1 MELSIH
7 SLPIPD
13 STKNMV
19 PEVTRRSANYHPSI
33 WGDHFLTYASHAVEV
48 DVKMGQQLQQQK
60 EEVRKMLVAAN
71 DQPSQKLNFTDA
83 IQRLGVSYHFE
94 SEMETA
100 LQHIYETD
108 YDHHDDKANDDLYTV
123 ALMFRLLRQQ
133 GYPISC
139 DVFNKFKDDNGKIR
153 ESLIGDVRGMLSLY
167 EAAHLRVR
175 GEDILDEALS
185 FTITH
190 LESAVPNLS
199 NLVQEQVIHA
209 LNQPIH
215 MGLTRLEA
223 TRYFFFYE
231 QDDSHNE
238 VLLNFAKLDF
248 NLLQKMH
255 QWELSEITRWWKE
268 FDFAKKMCFARDRI
282 VECYF
287 WILGVYFE
295 PQYLLARRMLTKVIA
310 LTSIIDDIYDV
321 YATLEELVLF
331 TDAIERWEISATD
344 QLPEY
349 MKPCYQALLDV
360 YNMIDEEM
368 ARKGRSYCIHYAK
381 SAMKILVRAYFEE
394 AKWFHQGNV
403 PSIEE
408 YMRVALVTG
417 AYTMLAT
424 TSLVG
429 MGEVVSK
436 EAFDWVSSDPL
447 IVQASSVVCR
457 LMDDMVGHKEEAL
470 VELKKRVTN
479 AWKDINQE
487 CLRPTAVP
495 MPLLLRVVNLA
506 RVINVL
512 YKDEDGYTH
521 SGTKLKDEV
530 DVKMGQQLQQQKE
543 EVRKMLVAANDQLS
557 QKLNFINAIQ
567 RLGVSYHFESEIE
580 AALQHIYETDY
591 DHHDDKA
598 NDDLYTIA
606 LLFRGGGKEL
616 DFAKKMPFAS
626 DRIVECYFWIL
637 GVYFEPNYLLASRM
651 VTKVTALTSIIDDI
665 YDAYGTLE
673 ELVLFTDA
681 IERWEISA
689 IDQLPEHMKL
699 CYQAL
704 PDVYNMIDEEMAR
717 KGRSYRVHYAKSAGS
732 LLLIVRAYFEE
743 AKWFHQGYVP
753 SMEEYMRV
761 ALVTCGYTMQAT
773 TSFVGMR
780 EVVYK
785 EAFDWVSSDPLI
797 VQASSLVNRLM
808 DDMVSHEVIR

>member
-7 SLPIPD
+7 ALPIPD

-33 WGDHFLTYASHAVEV
+33 WGDHFLTYATHVVEV
-48 DVKMGQQLQQQK
+48 DVKMGQQLQPQK

-71 DQPSQKLNFTDA
+71 DQLSQKLNLIDA

-94 SEMETA
+94 SEIAIA
-100 LQHIYETD
+100 LQHIYENETD
-108 YDHHDDKANDDLYTV
+108 YDHHDDTANDDLYTI
-123 ALMFRLLRQQ
+123 ALLFRLLRQQ
-133 GYPISC
+133 GYPISS

-153 ESLIGDVRGMLSLY
+153 ESLIGDVRGLLSLY
-167 EAAHLRVR
+167 EAAHLRLR

-199 NLVQEQVIHA
+199 NIVQEQVIHA

-215 MGLTRLEA
+215 KGLTRLEA

-231 QDDSHNE
+231 QDDSHNK
-238 VLLNFAKLDF
+238 VLLNFAQLDF

-268 FDFAKKMCFARDRI
+268 LDFAKKMPFARDRI

-295 PQYLLARRMLTKVIA
+295 PQYLLARRILTKVTA

-321 YATLEELVLF
+321 YGTLEELALF
-331 TDAIERWEISATD
+331 TDAIERWEISAID

-368 ARKGRSYCIHYAK
+368 AKKGRSYRVHYAK
-381 SAMKILVRAYFEE
+381 STMKNLVRAYFEE
-394 AKWFHQGNV
+394 AKWFHQGYV

-417 AYTMLAT
+417 GYTMLAT
-424 TSLVG
+424 ASLVG

-447 IVQASSVVCR
+447 IVQASSVVNR
-457 LMDDMVGHKEEAL
+457 LMDDMVSHEFEQKRGHVVSSVECYMKQYGASEEEVL
-470 VELKKRVTN
+470 VEFRKQVTN

-487 CLRPTAVP
+487 CLRPTVVP

-506 RVINVL
+506 RVMDVL

-521 SGTKLKDEV
+521 SGTKLKGFVTSVLIDSV
-530 DVKMGQQLQQQKE
+530 PT
-543 EVRKMLVAANDQLS
+543 S
-557 QKLNFINAIQ
+557 T
-567 RLGVSYHFESEIE
+567 Y
-580 AALQHIYETDY
+580 
-591 DHHDDKA
+591 KA
-598 NDDLYTIA
+598 
-606 LLFRGGGKEL
+606 
-616 DFAKKMPFAS
+616 
-626 DRIVECYFWIL
+626 
-637 GVYFEPNYLLASRM
+637 
-651 VTKVTALTSIIDDI
+651 
-665 YDAYGTLE
+665 
-673 ELVLFTDA
+673 
-681 IERWEISA
+681 
-689 IDQLPEHMKL
+689 
-699 CYQAL
+699 
-704 PDVYNMIDEEMAR
+704 
-717 KGRSYRVHYAKSAGS
+717 
-732 LLLIVRAYFEE
+732 
-743 AKWFHQGYVP
+743 
-753 SMEEYMRV
+753 
-761 ALVTCGYTMQAT
+761 
-773 TSFVGMR
+773 
-780 EVVYK
+780 
-785 EAFDWVSSDPLI
+785 
-797 VQASSLVNRLM
+797 
-808 DDMVSHEVIR
+808 

>member
-1 MELSIH
+1 MCR
-7 SLPIPD
+7 
-13 STKNMV
+13 M
-19 PEVTRRSANYHPSI
+19 
-33 WGDHFLTYASHAVEV
+33 GYA
-48 DVKMGQQLQQQK
+48 
-60 EEVRKMLVAAN
+60 
-71 DQPSQKLNFTDA
+71 
-83 IQRLGVSYHFE
+83 
-94 SEMETA
+94 
-100 LQHIYETD
+100 
-108 YDHHDDKANDDLYTV
+108 
-123 ALMFRLLRQQ
+123 
-133 GYPISC
+133 
-139 DVFNKFKDDNGKIR
+139 DVFNKFMDDNGKIR

-215 MGLTRLEA
+215 KGLKRLEA

-231 QDDSHNE
+231 QDNSYNK

-268 FDFAKKMCFARDRI
+268 LDFAKKMPFARNRI

-321 YATLEELVLF
+321 YGTLEELALF
-331 TDAIERWEISATD
+331 TNAIERWEISAID

-368 ARKGRSYCIHYAK
+368 ARKGTSYRVHYAK

-394 AKWFHQGNV
+394 AKWFHQGYV

-408 YMRVALVTG
+408 YMRVALVTS

-457 LMDDMVGHKEEAL
+457 LMDDIVSHKFEQKRGHVASAVACYMKQNDASEEEVL
-470 VELKKRVTN
+470 IEFHKQVTN
-479 AWKDINQE
+479 AWKDITAE
-487 CLRPTAVP
+487 CLHPIEVP

-506 RVINVL
+506 RVIDVL
-512 YKDEDGYTH
+512 YKDEDSYTH
-521 SGTKLKDEV
+521 SRTRLKGFVTSVLIDPVPISNEKTK
-530 DVKMGQQLQQQKE
+530 Q
-543 EVRKMLVAANDQLS
+543 
-557 QKLNFINAIQ
+557 I
-567 RLGVSYHFESEIE
+567 
-580 AALQHIYETDY
+580 
-591 DHHDDKA
+591 
-598 NDDLYTIA
+598 TI
-606 LLFRGGGKEL
+606 
-616 DFAKKMPFAS
+616 
-626 DRIVECYFWIL
+626 
-637 GVYFEPNYLLASRM
+637 
-651 VTKVTALTSIIDDI
+651 
-665 YDAYGTLE
+665 
-673 ELVLFTDA
+673 
-681 IERWEISA
+681 
-689 IDQLPEHMKL
+689 
-699 CYQAL
+699 
-704 PDVYNMIDEEMAR
+704 
-717 KGRSYRVHYAKSAGS
+717 
-732 LLLIVRAYFEE
+732 
-743 AKWFHQGYVP
+743 
-753 SMEEYMRV
+753 
-761 ALVTCGYTMQAT
+761 
-773 TSFVGMR
+773 
-780 EVVYK
+780 
-785 EAFDWVSSDPLI
+785 
-797 VQASSLVNRLM
+797 
-808 DDMVSHEVIR
+808 

>member
-71 DQPSQKLNFTDA
+71 DQPSQKLNFIDA

-368 ARKGRSYCIHYAK
+368 ARKGRSYCIHYAI

-457 LMDDMVGHKEEAL
+457 LMDDMVGHKFEQKRGHIVSAVECHMKQYGASEEEAL

-521 SGTKLKDEV
+521 SGTKLKV

-567 RLGVSYHFESEIE
+567 RLGVSYHFES
-580 AALQHIYETDY
+580 
-591 DHHDDKA
+591 
-598 NDDLYTIA
+598 
-606 LLFRGGGKEL
+606 GGKEL

-717 KGRSYRVHYAKSAGS
+717 KGRSYRVHYAKSAGI
-732 LLLIVRAYFEE
+732 LLLI
-743 AKWFHQGYVP
+743 GYK
-753 SMEEYMRV
+753 
-761 ALVTCGYTMQAT
+761 LTIC
-773 TSFVGMR
+773 
-780 EVVYK
+780 
-785 EAFDWVSSDPLI
+785 D
-797 VQASSLVNRLM
+797 
-808 DDMVSHEVIR
+808 

>member
-1 MELSIH
+1 
-7 SLPIPD
+7 
-13 STKNMV
+13 
-19 PEVTRRSANYHPSI
+19 
-33 WGDHFLTYASHAVEV
+33 
-48 DVKMGQQLQQQK
+48 
-60 EEVRKMLVAAN
+60 MLVAAN
-71 DQPSQKLNFTDA
+71 DHPSQKLNFIDA
-83 IQRLGVSYHFE
+83 VQRLGVSYHFE
-94 SEMETA
+94 SEIETA

-123 ALMFRLLRQQ
+123 ALLFRLLRQQ

-153 ESLIGDVRGMLSLY
+153 ESLTGDVRGMLSLY

-215 MGLTRLEA
+215 KGLKRLEA

-231 QDDSHNE
+231 QDDSHNK

-268 FDFAKKMCFARDRI
+268 LDFAKKMPFARDRI

-321 YATLEELVLF
+321 YGTLEELVLF
-331 TDAIERWEISATD
+331 TDAIERWEISAID

-360 YNMIDEEM
+360 YNVIDKEM
-368 ARKGRSYCIHYAK
+368 ARKGRSYRIDYAK
-381 SAMKILVRAYFEE
+381 SAMKNLVRAYFEE
-394 AKWFHQGNV
+394 AKWFHQGYV
-403 PSIEE
+403 PSMEE

-457 LMDDMVGHKEEAL
+457 LMDDMVSHKFEQKRGHVVSAVECYMKQYGASEEEVL
-470 VELKKRVTN
+470 VEFQKRVTN
-479 AWKDINQE
+479 TWKDINQE
-487 CLRPTAVP
+487 CLCPTAAP

-521 SGTKLKDEV
+521 SGTKLKAFV
-530 DVKMGQQLQQQKE
+530 T
-543 EVRKMLVAANDQLS
+543 LVLS
-557 QKLNFINAIQ
+557 D
-567 RLGVSYHFESEIE
+567 S
-580 AALQHIYETDY
+580 
-591 DHHDDKA
+591 
-598 NDDLYTIA
+598 
-606 LLFRGGGKEL
+606 
-616 DFAKKMPFAS
+616 MP
-626 DRIVECYFWIL
+626 
-637 GVYFEPNYLLASRM
+637 
-651 VTKVTALTSIIDDI
+651 TSI
-665 YDAYGTLE
+665 
-673 ELVLFTDA
+673 
-681 IERWEISA
+681 
-689 IDQLPEHMKL
+689 
-699 CYQAL
+699 
-704 PDVYNMIDEEMAR
+704 
-717 KGRSYRVHYAKSAGS
+717 
-732 LLLIVRAYFEE
+732 
-743 AKWFHQGYVP
+743 
-753 SMEEYMRV
+753 
-761 ALVTCGYTMQAT
+761 
-773 TSFVGMR
+773 
-780 EVVYK
+780 YK
-785 EAFDWVSSDPLI
+785 E
-797 VQASSLVNRLM
+797 
-808 DDMVSHEVIR
+808 

>member
-1 MELSIH
+1 MELSIQ

-33 WGDHFLTYASHAVEV
+33 WGDHFLTYASLAVEV

-60 EEVRKMLVAAN
+60 EEVRKMLLAAN
-71 DQPSQKLNFTDA
+71 DQPSQKLNFIDA
-83 IQRLGVSYHFE
+83 IQRLGMSYHFE

-123 ALMFRLLRQQ
+123 ALLFRLLRQQ

-139 DVFNKFKDDNGKIR
+139 DVFNKFKDDDGKIC

-190 LESAVPNLS
+190 LESAVLSMS

-268 FDFAKKMCFARDRI
+268 LDFAKKMPFARDRI

-321 YATLEELVLF
+321 YGTLEELVLF
-331 TDAIERWEISATD
+331 TDAIERFKPIHSPMNFAFDLIEVSKSLQLFIIYLYFRWEISAID

-368 ARKGRSYCIHYAK
+368 ARKGRSYCVHYAK

-457 LMDDMVGHKEEAL
+457 LMDDMVGHKFEQKRGHVVSVVECYMKQYGASEEEAL
-470 VELKKRVTN
+470 VELQKRVTN

-521 SGTKLKDEV
+521 SGTKLKGFVTSEV

-543 EVRKMLVAANDQLS
+543 EVRKMLVTANDQLS

-567 RLGVSYHFESEIE
+567 RLGVSYHFES
-580 AALQHIYETDY
+580 
-591 DHHDDKA
+591 
-598 NDDLYTIA
+598 
-606 LLFRGGGKEL
+606 GGTEL
-616 DFAKKMPFAS
+616 DFAKKMPFAR

-651 VTKVTALTSIIDDI
+651 LTKVTALTSIIDDI
-665 YDAYGTLE
+665 YDVYGTLE

-681 IERWEISA
+681 IESA

-717 KGRSYRVHYAKSAGS
+717 KGRSYRVHYAKAAGS
-732 LLLIVRAYFEE
+732 LLLI
-743 AKWFHQGYVP
+743 
-753 SMEEYMRV
+753 
-761 ALVTCGYTMQAT
+761 C
-773 TSFVGMR
+773 
-780 EVVYK
+780 YK
-785 EAFDWVSSDPLI
+785 LTICD
-797 VQASSLVNRLM
+797 
-808 DDMVSHEVIR
+808 